1 MIKSQL
7 EHLDIFSGWQNHERA
22 DSPGKGRPGSPDT
35 EVAVKSENICL

>member
-7 EHLDIFSGWQNHERA
+7 EHLDIFSGWQNYEWA
-22 DSPGKGRPGSPDT
+22 DPPGKGRPGSPDT